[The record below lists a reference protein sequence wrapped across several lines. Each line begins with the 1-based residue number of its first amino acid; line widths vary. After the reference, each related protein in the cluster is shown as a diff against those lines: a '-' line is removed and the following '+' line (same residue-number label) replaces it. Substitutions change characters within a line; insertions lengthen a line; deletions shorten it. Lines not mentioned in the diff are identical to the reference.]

1 MKTGSFDQ
9 LLDHNS
15 EAENPITFKQYYWM
29 DSEFAAGPDAPILFH
44 ICGEGAVDQSY
55 MLSDSSIEF
64 AKILGAQ
71 VVFLEHRYYG
81 KSQPFLDLSSDHLK
95 YLTLNNVIEDLA
107 VFQKWLTAKEKLKG
121 KWIAMGGSYAGT
133 IAAYYR
139 YKHPELVVGSLASS
153 ALMHL
158 FSDIE
163 PWNEPDLFGA
173 RNIEISK
180 NYTIGFRQFTFEECT
195 ILGGTGYAWAGRPD
209 LNNMLA
215 PSAEVCKDFYG
226 VTKPVEVDAFNSV
239 FFDPFVTDS
248 PDSASNILFTNGTN
262 DSFSFVGIRPDNN
275 KNPRINT
282 FLITDGSHHSD
293 LGTQTSDDP
302 VASKS
307 IDDAYSMFLEL
318 AKKWLSE

>member
-1 MKTGSFDQ
+1 
-9 LLDHNS
+9 
-15 EAENPITFKQYYWM
+15 
-29 DSEFAAGPDAPILFH
+29 
-44 ICGEGAVDQSY
+44 
-55 MLSDSSIEF
+55 
-64 AKILGAQ
+64 
-71 VVFLEHRYYG
+71 
-81 KSQPFLDLSSDHLK
+81 
-95 YLTLNNVIEDLA
+95 
-107 VFQKWLTAKEKLKG
+107 
-121 KWIAMGGSYAGT
+121 MGGSYAGT

-293 LGTQTSDDP
+293 QGTQTSDDP